1 MIVIVPLI
9 IIVGIVAWLLRPGK
23 TPTNPRKIAILTTV
37 VPPFVVGIASII
49 FQLLHNA
56 DGTIEVSNVSNT
68 LFLVGLGLIG
78 VYILTLIGFALAR
91 KGDIARGIGFG
102 ICIAVVISI
111 VELGLLEWLGGV

>member
-1 MIVIVPLI
+1 MIIIVPLI
-9 IIVGIVAWLLRPGK
+9 IVIGIIAWVLRPGK
-23 TPTNPRKIAILTTV
+23 TPSNPRKIAILATI
-37 VPPFVVGIASII
+37 VPPFVVGTASII
-49 FQLLHNA
+49 FQLLHNVG
-56 DGTIEVSNVSNT
+56 GTVEVSDVSNT

-102 ICIAVVISI
+102 ICIAVVISV